1 MSASVLHI
9 PASNWIISRRDD
21 LIWFIGGSL
30 LGYAVLILSAIGF
43 LSPIVL
49 VAWAVM
55 IDGPHVYSTFTRALF
70 DKSER
75 ASIGRL
81 WMILFPL
88 CIVCCLVA
96 LTAGN
101 WPLWFLI
108 FTWGH
113 FHISKQHMGFV
124 MMYKRKAGE
133 RAGMA
138 LDKRYSIVSLLLPP
152 AYFLTALFGL
162 HAPLIALLLPAIL
175 LSAFYVQ
182 CQARSGS
189 LNVPKLALLLAFTSL
204 SWAAHI
210 YAAADPTSP
219 DRILAAIVATNVGHS
234 IQYLKLMWFHNK
246 NRYADQGG
254 LLGTTSRRWL
264 YFFAAAFLLA
274 LPANTAQRYDAIAG
288 SFMLG
293 FSLFHYILDGRI
305 WRVRGNV
312 ELARALRL

>member
-1 MSASVLHI
+1 MSAAVLNV
-9 PASNWIISRRDD
+9 PSTPWIISRRDD

-30 LGYAVLILSAIGF
+30 LGYAVLILSATGF

-70 DKSER
+70 DKGER

-88 CIVCCLVA
+88 CALCCLAA
-96 LTAGN
+96 LTVGN
-101 WPLWFLI
+101 WPLSFLI

-133 RAGMA
+133 RQGMA
-138 LDKRYSIVSLLLPP
+138 LDKHYSIVSLLLPP

-162 HAPLIALLLPAIL
+162 HVPLIAFLIPAIVL
-175 LSAFYVQ
+175 TAFYVQ
-182 CQARSGS
+182 RQARSGS
-189 LNVPKLALLLAFTSL
+189 LSFPKLTLLAAFTSL

-234 IQYLKLMWFHNK
+234 IQYLKLMWFHNN
-246 NRYADQGG
+246 NRYAEQGG

-274 LPANTAQRYDAIAG
+274 LPANTAQRYNAIAA

-305 WRVRGNV
+305 WRVRGDKA
-312 ELARALRL
+312 LASALRL